1 MLTNEQLR
9 SALTAIQA
17 LGVDPFSLL
26 AYAMLLDAHDEAILA
41 HEEEPSE
48 PLITDAESLEI
59 NRNVENDD
67 PDIGIQ
73 LFLYA
78 LQFAA
83 LGYTA

>member
-26 AYAMLLDAHDEAILA
+26 AYAMLLDAHDEAIQA
-41 HEEEPSE
+41 HEDEPPE
-48 PLITDAESLEI
+48 PLMTDAEALEI
-59 NRNVENDD
+59 NLD
-67 PDIGIQ
+67 PLTTNR